1 MPDFALWPE
10 PLALYLA
17 VINAATFSLLA
28 LDRWLCARRGTD
40 EALSRTALTLLMFA
54 GGAAGGVLAF
64 LLLDRHTN
72 KRNSAWHIFSL
83 IALLGWALV
92 LVALY
97 VAPLDPTALRAALG
111 RDHTVL
117 LAFLGAASGVTF
129 LAFVADKLIALWNG
143 RGHDAPRMVFLAV
156 HTVHA
161 HAGHREWEQRQVELR
176 HVARSSGS
184 RLPDNLA
191 KTIVSDHHKDGLAPT
206 DGRGVT

>member
-1 MPDFALWPE
+1 MPDVAPWPE

-17 VINAATFSLLA
+17 VINVATFSLLA

-54 GGAAGGVLAF
+54 GGAVGGTLAF

-117 LAFLGAASGVTF
+117 LACLGAASGVTF
-129 LAFVADKLIALWNG
+129 LAFVVDKLIALWNG
-143 RGHDAPRMVFLAV
+143 RGHDVPRVPEIVLLLLALVGGAPGGLLAM
-156 HTVHA
+156 
-161 HAGHREWEQRQVELR
+161 L
-176 HVARSSGS
+176 VARHKIRTTAFAAG
-184 RLPDNLA
+184 LPMMLVLQA
-191 KTIVSDHHKDGLAPT
+191 VVVAYLLQLGLA
-206 DGRGVT
+206 